1 MSAESAVA
9 PGAQGRLFC
18 APVENALLRLV
29 VVEATGSR
37 TAPVAHF
44 GVAAAQ
50 AHAAAHAAGHAWIEG
65 TDGRTV
71 EIRVHDGALTVTP
84 REPGWPAAIARLMV
98 EQANDAQEER

>member
-1 MSAESAVA
+1 VSAESAIA

-37 TAPVAHF
+37 TAPVAYF

-50 AHAAAHAAGHAWIEG
+50 AHAAARAAGNAWIEG

-71 EIRVHDGALTVTP
+71 EIGVHDGALTVSP

-98 EQANDAQEER
+98 EQANDAQEEQ